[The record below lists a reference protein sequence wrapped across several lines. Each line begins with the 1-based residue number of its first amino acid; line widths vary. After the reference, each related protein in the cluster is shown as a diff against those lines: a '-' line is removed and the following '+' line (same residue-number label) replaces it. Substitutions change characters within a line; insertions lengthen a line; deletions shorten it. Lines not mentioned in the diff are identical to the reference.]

1 MLYNVC
7 PDTLS
12 FRHRGHRQILKGIKR
27 PKQVR
32 LVVARTIAAEDRHLE
47 TCAFLE
53 KWYVSN

>member
-12 FRHRGHRQILKGIKR
+12 FRHRGYRQILKGIKR

-32 LVVARTIAAEDRHLE
+32 LVVTRAIVAEDRHLE

-53 KWYVSN
+53 K